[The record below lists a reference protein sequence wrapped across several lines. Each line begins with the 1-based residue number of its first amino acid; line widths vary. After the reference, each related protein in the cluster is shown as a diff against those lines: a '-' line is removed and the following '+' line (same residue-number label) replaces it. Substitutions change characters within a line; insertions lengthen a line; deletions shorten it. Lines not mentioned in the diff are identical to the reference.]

1 MLGFMIPISLR
12 NIKHNQPHLTTV
24 TIITTIQVAVTLPGI
39 PKLLH
44 KCGMLLLLIC
54 SDSSTSLTRSSP
66 PSSKMGQWVFL
77 CLSNVNVPTPF
88 PPPRLLIKSR
98 CLRNADSSSQ
108 VPYTSPTGCI
118 SQFSVSPLFPSSLI
132 QPTFAPCLSTHLNPS
147 CQHSLNL
154 SPSSPMLQP
163 IRTILLIPGHGLDD
177 DHLLFDLKVD

>member
-1 MLGFMIPISLR
+1 MW
-12 NIKHNQPHLTTV
+12 H
-24 TIITTIQVAVTLPGI
+24 A
-39 PKLLH
+39 
-44 KCGMLLLLIC
+44 
-54 SDSSTSLTRSSP
+54 
-66 PSSKMGQWVFL
+66 
-77 CLSNVNVPTPF
+77 TPF
-88 PPPRLLIKSR
+88 DLQRLVHLPHPLLTPQQQNGPMGVSLFKQCQCADTIPPPRLLIKSR